1 MMRNANSH
9 LKSLYFK
16 FFEFT
21 LQGIDKIFNMYQ
33 NADYKNSKS

>member
-16 FFEFT
+16 FFN

-33 NADYKNSKS
+33 NADYQNSKS